1 MRIMIYLETV
11 KQSIIVRSSTPRDIP
26 SMEELD
32 ATVLALNDTET
43 SIRAQ
48 RYDENHFEEDE
59 EDSEQ
64 NVQVIFEGSSDCKEE
79 NFGSQPH
86 SPSSSQQPSPP
97 SSSQPSSQPVQLSKT
112 NFFNK
117 FRVKTEDENGQW
129 KENQYISKF
138 PIDFIFQGS
147 DSEGRLQVRVL
158 DNKGDEAKRYNKK
171 TPFIYYAKDE
181 VFSRDDYER
190 KRKTM
195 LTKNKYFKV
204 SQAEFR
210 VRLTRFPDCFLL
222 VELSTSR
229 KDWFQL
235 NFPHHPK
242 ILEFI
247 QIKPLPLEGE
257 SYQIK
262 KPLFT
267 YETQTQWFQI
277 DENEDFYPE
286 TGMFQFDDTEK

>member
-1 MRIMIYLETV
+1 MKSDMRVLIYLETV
-11 KQSIIVRSSTPRDIP
+11 KQSTIVGSSTEKDIP
-26 SMEELD
+26 SLEELD
-32 ATVLALNDTET
+32 ATIIGLDDTET
-43 SIRAQ
+43 SICAQ
-48 RYDENHFEEDE
+48 KYDENHSV
-59 EDSEQ
+59 EDSEER
-64 NVQVIFEGSSDCKEE
+64 VQVILSDDCKEE
-79 NFGSQPH
+79 IASQP
-86 SPSSSQQPSPP
+86 SSPP
-97 SSSQPSSQPVQLSKT
+97 SSSQPSQPSSQPSSPVQLSKT

-117 FRVKTEDENGQW
+117 FRVKTEDKNGQW
-129 KENQYISKF
+129 TENQYISQF
-138 PIDFIFQGS
+138 PIDFVFRGS
-147 DSEGRLQVRVL
+147 DSNGRLQVQVL
-158 DNKGDEAKRYNKK
+158 GNKGDEAKRYNKK
-171 TPFIYYAKDE
+171 TPFIFYAKDE
-181 VFSRDDYER
+181 IFSRDDYER

-195 LTKNKYFKV
+195 LTKNKYFLV

-222 VELSTSR
+222 VELSKSR

-262 KPLFT
+262 EPLFT
-267 YETQTQWFQI
+267 YETQNKWFEI
-277 DENEDFYPE
+277 DENDDFYPE

>member
-1 MRIMIYLETV
+1 MKSDMRVLIYLETV
-11 KQSIIVRSSTPRDIP
+11 KQSTIVGSSTEKDIP
-26 SMEELD
+26 SLEELD
-32 ATVLALNDTET
+32 ATIIGLDDTET
-43 SIRAQ
+43 SICAQ
-48 RYDENHFEEDE
+48 KYDENHSV
-59 EDSEQ
+59 EDSEET
-64 NVQVIFEGSSDCKEE
+64 VQVILSDDCKEE
-79 NFGSQPH
+79 IASQP
-86 SPSSSQQPSPP
+86 SSPP
-97 SSSQPSSQPVQLSKT
+97 SSSQPSQPSSQPSSPVQLSKT

-117 FRVKTEDENGQW
+117 FRVKTEDKNGQW
-129 KENQYISKF
+129 TENQYISQF
-138 PIDFIFQGS
+138 PIDFVFRGS
-147 DSEGRLQVRVL
+147 DSNGRLQVQVL
-158 DNKGDEAKRYNKK
+158 GNKGDEAKRYNKK
-171 TPFIYYAKDE
+171 TPFIFYAKDE
-181 VFSRDDYER
+181 IFSRDDYER

-195 LTKNKYFKV
+195 LTKNKYFLV

-222 VELSTSR
+222 VELSKSR

-262 KPLFT
+262 EPLFT
-267 YETQTQWFQI
+267 YETQNKWFEI
-277 DENEDFYPE
+277 DENDDFYPE